1 MSRRVVVTGLGAVT
15 PIGNNVDDFWASVK
29 AGKIGFD
36 HITKFDTTDYK
47 CHIAAEL
54 KDFNPQDFMDR
65 KAAKRMEP
73 FSQYA
78 VAAAKQAIDD
88 SGLDIEKEDP
98 YMVGCAIGSGIG
110 SLQAMER
117 ETQKLYEKGPNR
129 VNPLLVP
136 LMICN
141 MAAGNVSIQ
150 FGLKGKSINDVTAC
164 ATGTNT
170 IGEAYRSIQY
180 GEADVMVAGGTEGS
194 VCPIGIAGFTALT
207 ALSTVDD
214 PAKCSL
220 PFDKNRSGFVM
231 GEGAGVVILEEL
243 EHAKARGAK
252 IYAEVVGYGCS
263 SDAYHITSPQ
273 EDGAGAAR
281 AMTNA
286 MRDAGVTPADVKYIN
301 AHGTGTHH
309 NDLFETR
316 AIKLAFG
323 DEAANL
329 KINSTKSM
337 IGHLLGAAG
346 AVEFI
351 TCVKE
356 IQDGF
361 IHKTVGYETPDEEI
375 DLNYCKDSYE
385 EPVEYALSNSLGF
398 GGHNASIIFKEYDN
412 GTK

>member
-15 PIGNNVDDFWASVK
+15 PIGNNVDDFWTSVK

-98 YMVGCAIGSGIG
+98 YMVGCAIGSGVG

-214 PAKCSL
+214 PTKCSL

-286 MRDAGVTPADVKYIN
+286 MSDAGVTPADVKYIN

-375 DLNYCKDSYE
+375 DLNYCKNSYE

-398 GGHNASIIFKEYDN
+398 GGHNASILLKAY
-412 GTK
+412 K

>member
-15 PIGNNVDDFWASVK
+15 PIGNNVDDFWTSVK

-286 MRDAGVTPADVKYIN
+286 MSDAGVTPADVKYIN

-375 DLNYCKDSYE
+375 DLN
-385 EPVEYALSNSLGF
+385 
-398 GGHNASIIFKEYDN
+398 
-412 GTK
+412 

>member
-286 MRDAGVTPADVKYIN
+286 MSDAGVTPADVKYIN

-375 DLNYCKDSYE
+375 NLNYCKDSYE

-398 GGHNASIIFKEYDN
+398 GGHNASILLKAY
-412 GTK
+412 K